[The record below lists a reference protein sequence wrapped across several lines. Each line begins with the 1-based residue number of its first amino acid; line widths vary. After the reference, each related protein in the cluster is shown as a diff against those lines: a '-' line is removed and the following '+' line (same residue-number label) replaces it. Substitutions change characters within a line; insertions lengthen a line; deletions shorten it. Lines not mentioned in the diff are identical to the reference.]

1 MDVNELHGVDS
12 QLKSELDAGLRSVS
26 GDQEVTFKKY
36 NRMVLP
42 VDGYVFWVLDTTSPD
57 LVVRGSFHHDT
68 DQQQRTDETIGLN
81 RVVFTTQE
89 QVQSFNSVAANTVY
103 IGSFEDIRFAFTAQG
118 KKYQNAGTYH
128 YRGDAIYPPM
138 QTQII
143 DNPGSPVNLGGLIA
157 TNSMPIWLG
166 LNRYMNLYPAN
177 LVPSNIPAPYGAIE
191 ITDTEP
197 MQSAPLIDVN
207 SNHAQLLTEKVKI
220 IMYGLRNDQAI
231 AFLNYVGDYTITAE
245 TMGIQNMP
253 TVIDDK
259 RGQSELGILAQKK
272 YIEFHV
278 NYYQASIVS
287 VARKLITSALV
298 DVGYR
303 PNMLDANFQPFILN
317 QSIVA

>member
-1 MDVNELHGVDS
+1 MIVNETNGVESD
-12 QLKSELDAGLRSVS
+12 LKGALDDGLRVVS
-26 GDQEVTFKKY
+26 GGQEVTFKKY

-42 VDGYVFWVLDTTSPD
+42 IDGYVFWVLDTTTPD
-57 LVVRGSFHHDT
+57 LIVRGSFHHDT

-81 RVVFTTQE
+81 RVVFTTQD

-143 DNPGSPVNLGGLIA
+143 DNPGAPVNLGGMIA
-157 TNSMPIWLG
+157 TNSMPIWLS
-166 LNRYMNLYPAN
+166 LNRYMPLYPSN
-177 LVPSNIPAPYGAIE
+177 LVPSNIPAPYGAVE
-191 ITDTEP
+191 ITDTEAL
-197 MQSAPLIDVN
+197 QAAPLIDVN

-220 IMYGLRNDQAI
+220 IMYGLRNDQAL

-253 TVIDDK
+253 AVVDDK

-278 NYYQASIVS
+278 DYYQASVVS
-287 VARKLITSALV
+287 VARKLITAANV
-298 DVGYR
+298 DLGAREYL
-303 PNMLDANFQPFILN
+303 LDANFQPFVLD
-317 QSIVA
+317 QSLVA